1 MHDHSILPAAPVV
14 LEEQV
19 SFTLASLCWASG
31 AEPAQVF
38 ELVSEGVLQPAGQAV
53 ATWQFSGDALPQTR
67 RALRLARDL
76 ELTLSGAALVL
87 DLLAEIERLQSR
99 MRRR

>member
-1 MHDHSILPAAPVV
+1 MHDRPVSPAAPVV

-31 AEPAQVF
+31 AESAQVH
-38 ELVSEGVLQPAGQAV
+38 ELVSEGVLQPSGHAA

-99 MRRR
+99 LRRR